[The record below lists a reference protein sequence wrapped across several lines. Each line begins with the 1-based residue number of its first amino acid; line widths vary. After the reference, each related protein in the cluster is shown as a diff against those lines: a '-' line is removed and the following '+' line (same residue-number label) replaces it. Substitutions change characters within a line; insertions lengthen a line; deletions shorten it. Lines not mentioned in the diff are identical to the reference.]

1 MRQFAVQVLVNTA
14 ALILTILLMPG
25 ITLVSAQPLLN
36 FFGITGSL
44 RATLPWWLDIV
55 LAAVLSLFLGIIYT
69 LIDRYIKPLLL
80 ALTGRF
86 IVWSMGLS
94 ILIINVVAFA
104 LFLWLTPVEWG
115 IASPTAL
122 RILVGGI
129 LLAILGTILNFLTGV
144 NQINLAK
151 GDPDKGYWQFV
162 ERLPILRSSSL
173 NEGVRVKQIYDRLF
187 GFGQDILA
195 ARWGV
200 ARFRERIYEFMYGE
214 PNPAAGQSLPVKTR
228 ILLEDLGPTW
238 VKFGQMVA
246 SQAESLPLEWADELT
261 RLQSSAEPFPSDQ
274 VVQIIQ
280 RELGAPPEELYA
292 TFDLKPLAAASTAQ
306 VHVATLHD
314 GAKVAV
320 KVERPDIISKTQAD
334 LRIIQDTARV
344 VENRSKT
351 AANLD
356 LEGISRQFAKGVIN
370 ELDYRNESYHT
381 RRLADNMQG
390 MAGIAVPKVYAEL
403 SSARVLTEEFVS
415 GVKLTNTKALVE
427 SGLDRQVLATNF
439 LAAVI
444 KQILVD
450 GFFHADPHP
459 GNLFLNPQ
467 TGIIT
472 FLDLGLIGELSQQQR
487 INLLDLLF
495 TMTQNDPDELAT
507 VAANM
512 SRKTRPYNERAY
524 RQDMSTVFYQYWIY
538 PRTNVSFNESMSAIT
553 TVLNNHGMR
562 LDSSLTLA
570 VKSMIQADQSL
581 VALDPQIDLVPAVV
595 EQAKTLM
602 VAEVTPE
609 RIIEMVQT
617 QVKRAGREFVRRMPE
632 MEAATFSWLTQYQKG
647 KFIVTVDTSDL
658 TKGVDRFAVTVDR
671 LTLGIILVG
680 MLIGSAIAITSIST
694 LVGDNANTFLPAIL
708 LAVFGVVLLFSVI
721 VAIRMARSLN
731 KPKDPYDD
739 Y

>member
-1 MRQFAVQVLVNTA
+1 MRQFLLQIFTNTA
-14 ALILTILLMPG
+14 ALMLTILLLPG
-25 ITLVSAQPLLN
+25 IALISAQPLLN
-36 FFGITGSL
+36 LFGIPAPLRGSGGI
-44 RATLPWWLDIV
+44 WLD
-55 LAAVLSLFLGIIYT
+55 LALAVVLFLILGFVYT
-69 LIDRYIKPLLL
+69 LIDRYVKPLLV

-86 IVWSMGLS
+86 IVWSMGIS
-94 ILIINVVAFA
+94 ILVVNVVTFW
-104 LFLWLTPVEWG
+104 LFLRLTPVDWFVD
-115 IASPTAL
+115 SPQWLT
-122 RILVGGI
+122 IVVGGI
-129 LLAILGTILNFLTGV
+129 VLAILETALDFLTGV
-144 NQINLAK
+144 NQVNAAK
-151 GDPDKGYWQFV
+151 GDPDKGYWRFV
-162 ERLPILRSSSL
+162 ERLPILRSSGL
-173 NEGVRVKQIYDRLF
+173 NESVRVKQIYDRLF
-187 GFGQDILA
+187 AFGQDLLA

-200 ARFRERIYEFMYGE
+200 AELREKVYQFMYGE
-214 PNPAAGQSLPVKTR
+214 PNPAASQSLPVKTR
-228 ILLEDLGPTW
+228 VLLEDLGPTW

-306 VHVATLHD
+306 VHIATLHD
-314 GAKVAV
+314 GTKVAV

-334 LRIIQDTARV
+334 LRIIQDMAGVAEAR
-344 VENRSKT
+344 SQM

-356 LEGISRQFAKGVIN
+356 LVGISGQFAKGVMN

-390 MAGIAVPKVYAEL
+390 MAGISVPRVYPEL
-403 SSARVLTEEFVS
+403 SSARVMTEEFVS
-415 GVKLTNTKALVE
+415 GVKLNNTRALEE
-427 SGLDRQVLATNF
+427 SGLDRQVLAQNF

-459 GNLFLNPQ
+459 GNLFLNPH

-512 SRKTRPYNERAY
+512 ARKTRPYNERAY
-524 RQDMSTVFYQYWIY
+524 RQEMSNVFYQYWIY

-553 TVLNNHGMR
+553 GVLNSHGMR

-581 VALDPQIDLVPAVV
+581 VALDPHIDLVPAVV
-595 EQAKTLM
+595 DQAKTLLA
-602 VAEVTPE
+602 AEVTTE

-617 QVKRAGREFVRRMPE
+617 QVKRAGREFIRRMPE

-647 KFIVTVDTSDL
+647 KFVVTVDTSDL
-658 TKGVDRFAVTVDR
+658 TKGVDRFSDTVNR

-680 MLIGSAIAITSIST
+680 MLIGSAIAITSLGTWLGPESGA
-694 LVGDNANTFLPAIL
+694 LLPTVL
-708 LAVFGVVLLFSVI
+708 LGVFGLVLLFSVMI
-721 VAIRMARSLN
+721 AIRMARALN
-731 KPKDPYDD
+731 KPKDPYLD
-739 Y
+739 